1 MSTYKFTEIVNE
13 KGANAY
19 IVEKRINSIV
29 SELDI
34 VKRNLADVV
43 DKINTLF
50 SNSDLVK
57 ELSEDQRIYL
67 LAANEHYMKEIDY
80 ADELIKKL

>member
-1 MSTYKFTEIVNE
+1 MSTYKHTDLIDA

-29 SELDI
+29 SELHI
-34 VKRNLADVV
+34 AKMNMADVV
-43 DKINTLF
+43 DKINGLF
-50 SNSDLVK
+50 SKK
-57 ELSEDQRIYL
+57 ELVSELTEDQRIYL